1 MWNFI
6 GSIENL
12 IQISPVIDGV
22 APRAKMNQQRS
33 RHFRAAKDAA
43 DLVSVRKNG
52 NNIQKRRCL

>member
-12 IQISPVIDGV
+12 MQISPIIDGV
-22 APRAKMNQQRS
+22 APRAKMKQQHS
-33 RHFRAAKDAA
+33 RRFRAAKDVA